1 MATVKKA
8 LKYISITIVGLILT
22 FILFLV
28 GLKLFLPDN
37 YIPNLVKGYAN
48 ENLDANVNIEK
59 IDLSVFKHF
68 PYIAIEL
75 DNGYIVS
82 NKTHSQT
89 DSLLTFKNFALLFN
103 PLQIIRGNIDISR
116 ILLKSPKI
124 FASIN
129 TDNVANWDIIKQTDT
144 TNTQEIGNEADST
157 SSLNLDINIK
167 HITIKDRGI
176 IVYRSM
182 PDSLM
187 TMLAL
192 NSVTI
197 KGNFSNKFENLKLY
211 NANFSKVTAMA
222 VHKNSSARFTID
234 TLNIVSNQELVFDI
248 VAHTRTNVRMAQAP
262 LAKNVPFDITGQIRF
277 NKEIK
282 NQITFKDFKV
292 SAAKI
297 PITIN
302 GNLAF
307 TPDSIY
313 TNNLSANI
321 EEFPF
326 KDFLSYIPK
335 KVFQNIDKVKT
346 SAKLSMKS
354 FIRGSYNIKT
364 GALPNIDLSI
374 KIPNSNIRIEGSKL
388 GIKDMAANLN
398 YYYRHTTPDSNRLEI
413 KKLLMDG
420 DGIRF
425 NCTGYANN
433 IATDPYINIQL
444 NSFISLDT
452 LANILPN
459 NTGIIAHGEL
469 VANANIKG
477 KRSHI
482 NLYNLKNANIN
493 GELMADNILVKIPNQ
508 NIFCSILNSKCT
520 VSSKESGIVFTVDSI
535 NANIADSLV
544 LLGKEI
550 MVKGN
555 NLTTKDNKSKGSAIH
570 PFSGDAQASYI
581 KINSI
586 ADSLNVNV
594 RELKGSFKLLPLNG
608 DYSLAHL
615 KGEYSSKLI
624 FIKQDVN
631 ILTITNSHINIDALQ
646 NTTQRKQRANY
657 FGKKLNLEDD
667 FTQQDYSF
675 RLTNKG
681 ILDLLNGWST
691 SGTIKAERIRT
702 ATPFLPLRNSISGA
716 DIQFNLQRIKIN
728 SAKFTL
734 GRSKFT
740 ADGSLSGIKNALT
753 RGGKLKATLNINAD
767 TLNFN
772 EILRALASADEYASK
787 SDKYKDSLREVS
799 NEEQMLDIIAQKE
812 DSTQQIPLVIVPK
825 NIEANF
831 NLNIKHGLY
840 ASLILN
846 GASGAIKSMDRK
858 LHIQDFSAKTTVGEI
873 NINAFYATPSKKDLA
888 AGFDISLKDINIGSF
903 IKLVPNIDTI
913 LPMLKSFEGII
924 NSRIAATTQIDTNM
938 NIIFSSLKGVARI
951 KGDSLI
957 LMDSET
963 FAQIAKT
970 LKFKNREK
978 NLVDS
983 ICVELLMDGNNIEVF
998 PFMANMDRYKI
1009 AISGSQNIDMN
1020 FKYHFSVIK
1029 SPIPIRFGVNV
1040 FGNLDNFDFK
1050 IGKALYKNT
1059 NLPVY
1064 THVIDSTTINLRN
1077 YINNI
1082 LHKGVDAALQKGA
1095 YTKRIKDLASKETIN
1110 INNIQALSEE
1120 EVKELNK

>member
-1 MATVKKA
+1 
-8 LKYISITIVGLILT
+8 
-22 FILFLV
+22 
-28 GLKLFLPDN
+28 
-37 YIPNLVKGYAN
+37 
-48 ENLDANVNIEK
+48 
-59 IDLSVFKHF
+59 
-68 PYIAIEL
+68 
-75 DNGYIVS
+75 
-82 NKTHSQT
+82 
-89 DSLLTFKNFALLFN
+89 
-103 PLQIIRGNIDISR
+103 
-116 ILLKSPKI
+116 
-124 FASIN
+124 
-129 TDNVANWDIIKQTDT
+129 
-144 TNTQEIGNEADST
+144 
-157 SSLNLDINIK
+157 
-167 HITIKDRGI
+167 
-176 IVYRSM
+176 
-182 PDSLM
+182 
-187 TMLAL
+187 
-192 NSVTI
+192 
-197 KGNFSNKFENLKLY
+197 
-211 NANFSKVTAMA
+211 
-222 VHKNSSARFTID
+222 
-234 TLNIVSNQELVFDI
+234 
-248 VAHTRTNVRMAQAP
+248 
-262 LAKNVPFDITGQIRF
+262 
-277 NKEIK
+277 
-282 NQITFKDFKV
+282 
-292 SAAKI
+292 
-297 PITIN
+297 
-302 GNLAF
+302 
-307 TPDSIY
+307 
-313 TNNLSANI
+313 
-321 EEFPF
+321 
-326 KDFLSYIPK
+326 
-335 KVFQNIDKVKT
+335 
-346 SAKLSMKS
+346 
-354 FIRGSYNIKT
+354 
-364 GALPNIDLSI
+364 
-374 KIPNSNIRIEGSKL
+374 
-388 GIKDMAANLN
+388 
-398 YYYRHTTPDSNRLEI
+398 
-413 KKLLMDG
+413 
-420 DGIRF
+420 
-425 NCTGYANN
+425 
-433 IATDPYINIQL
+433 
-444 NSFISLDT
+444 
-452 LANILPN
+452 
-459 NTGIIAHGEL
+459 
-469 VANANIKG
+469 
-477 KRSHI
+477 
-482 NLYNLKNANIN
+482 
-493 GELMADNILVKIPNQ
+493 
-508 NIFCSILNSKCT
+508 
-520 VSSKESGIVFTVDSI
+520 
-535 NANIADSLV
+535 
-544 LLGKEI
+544 
-550 MVKGN
+550 
-555 NLTTKDNKSKGSAIH
+555 
-570 PFSGDAQASYI
+570 
-581 KINSI
+581 
-586 ADSLNVNV
+586 
-594 RELKGSFKLLPLNG
+594 
-608 DYSLAHL
+608 
-615 KGEYSSKLI
+615 
-624 FIKQDVN
+624 
-631 ILTITNSHINIDALQ
+631 
-646 NTTQRKQRANY
+646 
-657 FGKKLNLEDD
+657 
-667 FTQQDYSF
+667 
-675 RLTNKG
+675 
-681 ILDLLNGWST
+681 
-691 SGTIKAERIRT
+691 
-702 ATPFLPLRNSISGA
+702 
-716 DIQFNLQRIKIN
+716 
-728 SAKFTL
+728 L

-753 RGGKLKATLNINAD
+753 RGGKLKATLNINAA

-858 LHIQDFSAKTTVGEI
+858 LHIQDFSAKTTAGEI

-1077 YINNI
+1077 YINNV